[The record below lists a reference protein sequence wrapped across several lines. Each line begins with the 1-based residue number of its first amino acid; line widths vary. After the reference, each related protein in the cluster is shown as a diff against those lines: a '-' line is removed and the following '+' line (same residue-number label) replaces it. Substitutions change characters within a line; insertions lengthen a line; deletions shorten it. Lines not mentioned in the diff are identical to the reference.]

1 MTVVPKTPAEVVAFG
16 EAVLAGD
23 VRWEEIL
30 RKLADR
36 NEKAF
41 DVIEC
46 AVGPYLQREGVT
58 LYSYRS
64 SQKKKRDERDRNESI
79 DRTIERLETLDL
91 RPMRGPKT
99 DAAIR
104 KRVDEIIALHHA
116 ESGSRL
122 R

>member
-1 MTVVPKTPAEVVAFG
+1 VTVVPKTPAEVVAFG